1 MALGQKNDKK
11 PKDSAIFGGK
21 ESKLEV
27 FAIYTVTFQ
36 HEIKK
41 IGQG

>member
-1 MALGQKNDKK
+1 MALGQKNVKK
-11 PKDSAIFGGK
+11 PKESAIFECK
-21 ESKLEV
+21 ESKLVV